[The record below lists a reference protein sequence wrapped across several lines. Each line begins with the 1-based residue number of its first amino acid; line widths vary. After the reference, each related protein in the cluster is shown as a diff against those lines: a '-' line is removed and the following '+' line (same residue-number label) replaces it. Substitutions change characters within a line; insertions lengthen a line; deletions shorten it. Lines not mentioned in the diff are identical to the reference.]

1 MHDALALKMTRVA
14 GLLWGS
20 VHPEL
25 VAVRPLIPN
34 RQRKRAWKI
43 PLMHR

>member
-20 VHPEL
+20 VHSEL
-25 VAVRPLIPN
+25 VAVRPPHPEWLP
-34 RQRKRAWKI
+34 
-43 PLMHR
+43 